1 MNPMIHK
8 ELRQRMRE
16 RRSWV
21 LPSIYLAVL
30 GAAVAMAYYFQQ
42 QEQSRFP
49 GGHDVQGA
57 QIGVTV
63 FVTVAFTQLSLLLLL
78 APVFSAGSITIEKE
92 QRTLPMLLT
101 SLLSPAEIWWG
112 KFVSALL
119 FLILLLV
126 SALPVLSLAFSLGGV
141 GPAELARATA
151 MTLLVLAS
159 ISALGL
165 YFSSI
170 FRRSVHSTAVSYAAV
185 IALTAIT
192 FIVFTMIESHWES
205 KQAQIPRP
213 PGISAPEMPRYYSI
227 PLYLNPFYA
236 VASALGVTHHKFPD
250 WMICTVIFS
259 AIGCVAAFLALR
271 NIRRRGE
278 LG

>member
-1 MNPMIHK
+1 MNPMIRK

-16 RRSWV
+16 RRSWI
-21 LPSIYLAVL
+21 LPSTYIAIL
-30 GAAVAMAYYFQQ
+30 GAVVAMAYFFTLSESPLQ
-42 QEQSRFP
+42 R
-49 GGHDVQGA
+49 GGDIQGA

-63 FVTVAFTQLSLLLLL
+63 FITVVFSQLSLLLLL
-78 APVFSAGSITIEKE
+78 APVFSAGSLTIEKE

-101 SLLSPAEIWWG
+101 SLLSPADIWYG

-119 FLILLLV
+119 FLTLLLV

-141 GPAELARATA
+141 GPAEVVRATA

-170 FRRSVHSTAVSYAAV
+170 FRRSVHSTAVTYAAV

-192 FIVFTMIESHWES
+192 FIIFTMMESHWQT
-205 KQAQIPRP
+205 KQAQITRP
-213 PGISAPEMPRYYSI
+213 AGVSAPEIPRYYSI

-236 VASALGVTHHKFPD
+236 VASALMHTRHKFPD
-250 WMICTVIFS
+250 WMICTLVFLFLGL
-259 AIGCVAAFLALR
+259 AAAFLAFR

-278 LG
+278 SG

>member
-1 MNPMIHK
+1 MNPMIRK

-16 RRSWV
+16 RRSWI
-21 LPSIYLAVL
+21 LPSIYIGIL
-30 GAAVAMAYYFQQ
+30 GAVVAMAYFFTLSESPWQ
-42 QEQSRFP
+42 R
-49 GGHDVQGA
+49 GGDIQGA

-63 FVTVAFTQLSLLLLL
+63 FITVVFAQLSLLLLL
-78 APVFSAGSITIEKE
+78 APVFSAGSLTIEKE

-101 SLLSPAEIWWG
+101 SLLSPAEIWYG

-119 FLILLLV
+119 FLTLLLV

-141 GPAELARATA
+141 EPAEVVRATA

-170 FRRSVHSTAVSYAAV
+170 FRRSVHSTAVTYAAV

-192 FIVFTMIESHWES
+192 FIVYTMMESHWQS
-205 KQAQIPRP
+205 KQAQIIRP
-213 PGISAPEMPRYYSI
+213 AGVSAPEIPRYYSI

-236 VASALGVTHHKFPD
+236 VTSALMHTRHKFSD
-250 WMICTVIFS
+250 WLICALVFLS
-259 AIGCVAAFLALR
+259 LGLAAAFLGFR

-278 LG
+278 SG

>member
-1 MNPMIHK
+1 MNPMIRK

-21 LPSIYLAVL
+21 LPSMYLAVL

-42 QEQSRFP
+42 QEFGFSAGREI
-49 GGHDVQGA
+49 QGA

-63 FVTVAFTQLSLLLLL
+63 FITVAFTQLSLLLLL
-78 APVFSAGSITIEKE
+78 VPVFSAGSITIEKE

-119 FLILLLV
+119 FLTLLLV

-141 GPAELARATA
+141 GPADLARATA
-151 MTLLVLAS
+151 MTLLVLAC

-192 FIVFTMIESHWES
+192 FIVFTMIESHWQS

-213 PGISAPEMPRYYSI
+213 PGVSAPEMPRYYSI
-227 PLYLNPFYA
+227 PLYMNPFYA
-236 VASALGVTHHKFPD
+236 VVSALGHTRHKFPD
-250 WMICTVIFS
+250 WLICALVFV
-259 AIGCVAAFLALR
+259 AIGFSAAFLAFR

-278 LG
+278 AG